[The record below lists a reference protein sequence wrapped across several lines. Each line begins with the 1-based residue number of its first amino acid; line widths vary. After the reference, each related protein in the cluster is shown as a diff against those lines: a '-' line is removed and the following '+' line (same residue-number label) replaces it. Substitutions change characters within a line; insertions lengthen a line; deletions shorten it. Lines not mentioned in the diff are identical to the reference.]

1 VRGDRRMEKNKRNLY
16 LLFFF
21 KTLWAAIAKWIDDV
35 ENYIWSRNNADDDG
49 KTLARLTRRRL
60 WIVFLIFFFCFT
72 FLRDAHS
79 PPPSWHICVYIFIF
93 GFGWWA
99 RGQWYFCAS

>member
-1 VRGDRRMEKNKRNLY
+1 
-16 LLFFF
+16 
-21 KTLWAAIAKWIDDV
+21 V
-35 ENYIWSRNNADDDG
+35 ENYIWSRNNAETMMG
-49 KTLARLTRRRL
+49 KHLHVSHADVYG
-60 WIVFLIFFFCFT
+60 WFFLSFFFCFT